1 MIEITND
8 LFDIA
13 NRLRSVNENYR
24 LYYNTHKSR
33 YEVRNSATDTLE
45 FVVPYGELDAR
56 TVEYARY
63 TGVQNAKALLAEIE
77 RNNAK
82 VEKQQISQLAEGAAC
97 RIEKGEENES
107 K

>member
-13 NRLRSVNENYR
+13 WRLRSVNDSYR
-24 LYYNTHKSR
+24 LYYNTYKSR
-33 YEVRNSATDTLE
+33 YEVRNYDTDALE
-45 FVVPYGELDAR
+45 FVVPYSELDAR

-63 TGVQNAKALLAEIE
+63 TSVQNADMLLQEIE
-77 RNNAK
+77 RNNAEMDK
-82 VEKQQISQLAEGAAC
+82 KQVDKLAEHAIR
-97 RIEKGEENES
+97 RIEKGEKYEN